1 MKRIGLLALLL
12 LSVGAKGQFNCQSTK
27 HAPASM
33 QMTAPIDYNS
43 RSDTADLAELDLYIN
58 TTDFANKQLTGVA
71 RYQIGCE
78 INFNSLRFDLIGY
91 TVDSVVSPTG
101 PLNFTQTANHVTVH
115 QSAYAGAILH
125 WTFYYHGTTT
135 KDASGWGGIHH
146 DGAYQYNL
154 GVGFAANPHVY
165 GRSLFPCFDNFRE
178 KCTVEEMHITTLPGK
193 VGVSNGIFDRVDTLS
208 NGNLTWVWKGNA
220 PLRSYLVS
228 LAVSDYHKQSWTHA
242 GETFELYGR
251 AQDTAN
257 MTAGFVHLNDI
268 YDAFVEEFGPYVF
281 EKVGYA
287 MTITGAMEHAGMIH
301 LPRTLANANLSGEDI
316 IAHELAHMWFGN
328 AVTTETAEDMWINEG
343 FAEFGSHFYEEK
355 VYGRPQ
361 YVNTVQNNQALVLKQ
376 AAQSDGGHLALSGVN
391 QNQTYG
397 THTYQKGAMVA
408 HNLREFLGDSLFSH
422 AVKQLIATNTFGNYN
437 ANTFK
442 ESFENSTGV
451 DLDDFWNDWIYNPG
465 YHGVHAELTYGN
477 NVNWASNQKSVRLHH
492 LSAHLPSTYGPSQ
505 NTTPVNIYKHSYNNG
520 YLGKV
525 NLGTSENFPATST
538 NGTYYTGQVDL
549 GAGSDYWISVNDSAE
564 SLGTSVY
571 DSFKW
576 SDLNGTTTLPRTGVK
591 ITPSSSNNGL
601 HGTFYVWHHI
611 VEGMHPDGIITS
623 KDHVYFIG
631 YEGAHDPPVSLNTA
645 LPFEVT
651 LQYNTNASNG
661 GLDSDLS
668 GQPGNKMTVGES
680 PFMSWMTGSVM
691 SNVNNQT
698 LGNFGIG
705 NLTFTP
711 QHLARYYFIM
721 NSSNIGMEEQKEDG
735 LKLYPNPSEGRLKIE
750 TNLGSTQLQY
760 EISDMSG
767 KLVDHGSLDH
777 TNGTSELSLAQEM
790 SKGTYLF
797 TCEAGSARF
806 SLR

>member
-1 MKRIGLLALLL
+1 
-12 LSVGAKGQFNCQSTK
+12 
-27 HAPASM
+27 
-33 QMTAPIDYNS
+33 
-43 RSDTADLAELDLYIN
+43 
-58 TTDFANKQLTGVA
+58 
-71 RYQIGCE
+71 
-78 INFNSLRFDLIGY
+78 
-91 TVDSVVSPTG
+91 
-101 PLNFTQTANHVTVH
+101 
-115 QSAYAGAILH
+115 
-125 WTFYYHGTTT
+125 
-135 KDASGWGGIHH
+135 
-146 DGAYQYNL
+146 
-154 GVGFAANPHVY
+154 
-165 GRSLFPCFDNFRE
+165 
-178 KCTVEEMHITTLPGK
+178 
-193 VGVSNGIFDRVDTLS
+193 
-208 NGNLTWVWKGNA
+208 
-220 PLRSYLVS
+220 
-228 LAVSDYHKQSWTHA
+228 
-242 GETFELYGR
+242 
-251 AQDTAN
+251 
-257 MTAGFVHLNDI
+257 
-268 YDAFVEEFGPYVF
+268 
-281 EKVGYA
+281 
-287 MTITGAMEHAGMIH
+287 
-301 LPRTLANANLSGEDI
+301 
-316 IAHELAHMWFGN
+316 
-328 AVTTETAEDMWINEG
+328 
-343 FAEFGSHFYEEK
+343 
-355 VYGRPQ
+355 
-361 YVNTVQNNQALVLKQ
+361 
-376 AAQSDGGHLALSGVN
+376 
-391 QNQTYG
+391 
-397 THTYQKGAMVA
+397 
-408 HNLREFLGDSLFSH
+408 LREFLGDSLFSH

-442 ESFENSTGV
+442 ESFENSSGV
-451 DLDDFWNDWIYNPG
+451 DLDDFWNDWIYNSG

-492 LSAHLPSTYGPSQ
+492 LSAHLPSNYSPSQ

-525 NLGTSENFPATST
+525 SLGTSENFPATST
-538 NGTYYTGQVDL
+538 NGTYYTGLVDL

-631 YEGAHDPPVSLNTA
+631 YEGAHDPPILLNTA

-668 GQPGNKMTVGES
+668 GQPGNKITVGES
-680 PFMSWMTGSVM
+680 PFLSWMTGSVM
-691 SNVNNQT
+691 SNVSNQT

-721 NSSNIGMEEQKEDG
+721 NTSNIGMEEQKEEG

-750 TNLGSTQLQY
+750 TNLGSAQLHY

-767 KLVDHGSLDH
+767 KVVDHGSLDH
-777 TNGTSELSLAQEM
+777 TNGTSELSLSQEM

-797 TCEAGSARF
+797 TCEAGSAKF

>member
-1 MKRIGLLALLL
+1 
-12 LSVGAKGQFNCQSTK
+12 
-27 HAPASM
+27 
-33 QMTAPIDYNS
+33 
-43 RSDTADLAELDLYIN
+43 
-58 TTDFANKQLTGVA
+58 
-71 RYQIGCE
+71 
-78 INFNSLRFDLIGY
+78 
-91 TVDSVVSPTG
+91 
-101 PLNFTQTANHVTVH
+101 
-115 QSAYAGAILH
+115 
-125 WTFYYHGTTT
+125 
-135 KDASGWGGIHH
+135 
-146 DGAYQYNL
+146 
-154 GVGFAANPHVY
+154 
-165 GRSLFPCFDNFRE
+165 
-178 KCTVEEMHITTLPGK
+178 
-193 VGVSNGIFDRVDTLS
+193 
-208 NGNLTWVWKGNA
+208 
-220 PLRSYLVS
+220 
-228 LAVSDYHKQSWTHA
+228 
-242 GETFELYGR
+242 
-251 AQDTAN
+251 
-257 MTAGFVHLNDI
+257 
-268 YDAFVEEFGPYVF
+268 
-281 EKVGYA
+281 
-287 MTITGAMEHAGMIH
+287 
-301 LPRTLANANLSGEDI
+301 
-316 IAHELAHMWFGN
+316 
-328 AVTTETAEDMWINEG
+328 
-343 FAEFGSHFYEEK
+343 
-355 VYGRPQ
+355 
-361 YVNTVQNNQALVLKQ
+361 
-376 AAQSDGGHLALSGVN
+376 
-391 QNQTYG
+391 
-397 THTYQKGAMVA
+397 
-408 HNLREFLGDSLFSH
+408 
-422 AVKQLIATNTFGNYN
+422 
-437 ANTFK
+437 
-442 ESFENSTGV
+442 
-451 DLDDFWNDWIYNPG
+451 
-465 YHGVHAELTYGN
+465 
-477 NVNWASNQKSVRLHH
+477 
-492 LSAHLPSTYGPSQ
+492 
-505 NTTPVNIYKHSYNNG
+505 
-520 YLGKV
+520 
-525 NLGTSENFPATST
+525 
-538 NGTYYTGQVDL
+538 
-549 GAGSDYWISVNDSAE
+549 
-564 SLGTSVY
+564 
-571 DSFKW
+571 
-576 SDLNGTTTLPRTGVK
+576 LNGTTTLPRTGVK